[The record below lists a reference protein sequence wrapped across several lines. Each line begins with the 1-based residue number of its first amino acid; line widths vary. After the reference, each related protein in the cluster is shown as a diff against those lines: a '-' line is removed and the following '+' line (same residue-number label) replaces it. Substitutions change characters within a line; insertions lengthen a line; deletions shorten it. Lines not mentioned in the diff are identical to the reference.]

1 MQNCGVVVIVTVVVP
16 SLHHRKEGWP
26 RDQENIA
33 KPPLIARTGWFSLI
47 TNGKPPR
54 LRQRRWLRDIFLMTQ
69 PPLLAVM
76 QGGDYNYRSC
86 KFSSLAL
93 EVRRTVSLCKAFCA

>member
-33 KPPLIARTGWFSLI
+33 KPPRIARTGWFSLI

-54 LRQRRWLRDIFLMTQ
+54 LPQRRLLRDIFLMTH

-76 QGGDYNYRSC
+76 QGGEYARLRVLQHPQE
-86 KFSSLAL
+86 KGGKPLRTTFS
-93 EVRRTVSLCKAFCA
+93 